1 MQPAGQDRFSIA
13 DSEAAAACYKQCT
26 CADLNLL
33 LWVLQ
38 LLQKKVR
45 PFASMHVAV
54 LTGAGLTVEVPRA
67 LDINCCMNIPE
78 PTLASARHHALLSAA
93 APTDP
98 PCTSGRLAI
107 THKTE
112 PAQPKQACFGSKA
125 TRGSLSLQICLVDKA
140 NQWQK

>member
-1 MQPAGQDRFSIA
+1 
-13 DSEAAAACYKQCT
+13 
-26 CADLNLL
+26 
-33 LWVLQ
+33 
-38 LLQKKVR
+38 
-45 PFASMHVAV
+45 MHVAV

-93 APTDP
+93 APSDP

-125 TRGSLSLQICLVDKA
+125 TRGMSISSDLPGGQGQSVAKVKPSHCHKGKMQH
-140 NQWQK
+140 